1 MDFFQSLFTIVWHAS
16 SERSVCFLMSAK
28 RGKPDRKKDF
38 VICKQNILQKI
49 KKFHSPI
56 IQESGGGK
64 CPPLA
69 GIRKPLAES
78 GACQKMENRKS
89 TANVEEPLKI
99 CDSNFHVKIFQLG

>member
-1 MDFFQSLFTIVWHAS
+1 MP
-16 SERSVCFLMSAK
+16 AK
-28 RGKPDRKKDF
+28 RGKPDRETGF

-64 CPPLA
+64 SPPLA

-78 GACQKMENRKS
+78 GAYEKMVNRIS
-89 TANVEEPLKI
+89 TANVEEPRKFSYL
-99 CDSNFHVKIFQLG
+99 NP